1 MFFVI
6 LVLFIDLMVI
16 LFTCYTF
23 SDLKETVN
31 LLENRISNV
40 MNTSAQNSLQVS
52 SLQNVMIPSLNMYQG
67 KNTYDVLI
75 LFIKE

>member
-1 MFFVI
+1 MLF

-16 LFTCYTF
+16 LFTYYTF
-23 SDLKETVN
+23 SDLKATVSH
-31 LLENRISNV
+31 LENRISNL